1 MKVLSVRQPWAWAII
16 HGGKDVENR
25 NWDTKFRGR
34 LAIHAGK
41 QFDISKADFNAFKV
55 GIYGEPWTSMAQRYS
70 GESSVNFCGVQM
82 GGIIGTVEVYDCV
95 RDSLCDSPWKADGD
109 DFYCWLLRD
118 PVALPWPIPMKG
130 QLGLWD
136 VPDSL
141 LGLEASE

>member
-55 GIYGEPWTSMAQRYS
+55 GIYLITSLAIS
-70 GESSVNFCGVQM
+70 FVSVL
-82 GGIIGTVEVYDCV
+82 
-95 RDSLCDSPWKADGD
+95 S
-109 DFYCWLLRD
+109 
-118 PVALPWPIPMKG
+118 
-130 QLGLWD
+130 
-136 VPDSL
+136 
-141 LGLEASE
+141 